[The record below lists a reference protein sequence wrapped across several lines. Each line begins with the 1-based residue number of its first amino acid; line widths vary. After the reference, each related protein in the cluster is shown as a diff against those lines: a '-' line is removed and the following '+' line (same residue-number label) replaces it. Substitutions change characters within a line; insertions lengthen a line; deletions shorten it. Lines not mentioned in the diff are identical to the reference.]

1 MSNVT
6 KPQILIARA
15 IFPEVIARLEKH
27 FTLEL
32 NQEDYIFSGSELAA
46 RLQGKF
52 GMLCTSSARID
63 TSLLA
68 ACPDL
73 RIVSSLAVGYD
84 NIDLV
89 ACQRF
94 GVMATNAPDVLSETT
109 ADYAWALM
117 MAAARRVTEAEH
129 FLRAGLWQK
138 WSCDFFLGA
147 EIHGRCL
154 GILGM
159 GRIGQ
164 AIARRAS
171 GFGMRVIYHNRRR
184 LTPEQE
190 LAAHGATYVDKE
202 GLLRES
208 DHLMLALPYTP
219 EARHIIAA
227 PELALMKPSATL
239 CNIAR
244 GGVVDDQAL
253 IAALREGRLAAAGL
267 DVFENEPRFHPDFL
281 KLNNVVLSPHIASA
295 TLQTRLAMA
304 NTAANNLIAAARGE
318 RPPQLLVPYVRCGN
332 GF

>member
-1 MSNVT
+1 MSNSS
-6 KPQILIARA
+6 KPNLLIARA
-15 IFPEVIARLEKH
+15 IFPEVIARLQNN

-32 NQEDYIFSGSELAA
+32 NQEDCIFSPTELAQ

-63 TSLLA
+63 ATLLA
-68 ACPDL
+68 ACPEL
-73 RIVSSLAVGYD
+73 RIVSSIAVGYD
-84 NIDLV
+84 NIDLH

-109 ADYAWALM
+109 ADYAWALL

-129 FLRAGLWQK
+129 FLRAGQWQK
-138 WSCDFFLGA
+138 WSYDFFLGA
-147 EIHGRCL
+147 EIHGTCL

-171 GFGMRVIYHNRRR
+171 GFGMRVIYHNRQR

-190 LAAHGATYVDKE
+190 AAAHGASYVEKE
-202 GLLRES
+202 RLLQEA
-208 DHLMLALPYTP
+208 DHLMLALPYSS
-219 EARHIIAA
+219 EVHHIIGA

-244 GGVVDDQAL
+244 GGIVDDTAL

-267 DVFENEPRFHPDFL
+267 DVFENEPRLNPEFL
-281 KLNNVVLSPHIASA
+281 QLKNVVLSPHIASA
-295 TLQTRLAMA
+295 TRQTRLAMV

-318 RPPQLLVPYVRCGN
+318 RPPQLLVV
-332 GF
+332 